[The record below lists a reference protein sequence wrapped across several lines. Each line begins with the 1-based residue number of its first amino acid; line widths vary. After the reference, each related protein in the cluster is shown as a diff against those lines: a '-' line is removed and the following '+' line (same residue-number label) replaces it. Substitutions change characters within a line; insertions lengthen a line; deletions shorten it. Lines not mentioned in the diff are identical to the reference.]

1 MNLNNIMIMKK
12 NFFKQGFTL
21 IEVLIAIGLVAILA
35 GIVVIAVNPAR
46 QFALGRDTQR
56 RSDVN
61 AILNA
66 IYQYATDN
74 NGTLPASITA
84 LAVDTPTEI
93 CKSPPSTCTG
103 LVDLHTTLVG
113 SNQTY
118 LISIPNDPSG
128 SDANSTEYTIS
139 RNTNN
144 RITVAAPFDETSTI
158 SVTR

>member
-1 MNLNNIMIMKK
+1 MKLNSFITKRA
-12 NFFKQGFTL
+12 GFTL

-35 GIVVIAVNPAR
+35 GIVIIAVNPAR

-93 CKSPPSTCTG
+93 CKSPVATCTG
-103 LVDLHTTLVG
+103 LVDLHPTLVG
-113 SNQTY
+113 AGQTY
-118 LISIPNDPSG
+118 LISMPVDPS
-128 SDANSTEYTIS
+128 STDANSTEYTVS

-144 RITVAAPFDETSTI
+144 RITVAAPMDETSTI
-158 SVTR
+158 SITR